1 MGCGSMSTI
10 YRMFNHCQQVC
21 EYVVADIETATLV
34 ANFFDDTNTGSIF
47 VGDRDFADY
56 RLRKNQ
62 IEYLLQE
69 NYRFPVLKG
78 AKDVFGNDCWVS
90 VFLVDETYELA
101 ETAVFKIYAPVIN
114 DYVEVVGL
122 EAAIDARYDAQMK
135 YLESVYLDK
144 YQEFDSDYIIQNQQ
158 QVNSN

>member
-1 MGCGSMSTI
+1 MSTI
-10 YRMFNHCQQVC
+10 YRMFNHCQGVC
-21 EYVVADIETATLV
+21 EYIVADKETAVLV
-34 ANFFDDTNTGSIF
+34 ANFFDDTGVGSIF
-47 VGDRDFADY
+47 VGDQNFAEQ
-56 RLRKNQ
+56 RLKKNQ

-69 NYRFPVLKG
+69 NYRFPVLK
-78 AKDVFGNDCWVS
+78 AVKEPFGNDSWVS
-90 VFLVDETYELA
+90 VFLIDETYELA
-101 ETAVFKIYAPVIN
+101 KTAIFKIYAPVLN

-135 YLESVYLDK
+135 YLESVYLDT